1 MSATVVGKRRG
12 SRRTVLARI
21 SVTCAIGALTG
32 AVIGGAGGRLAM
44 LVLRLT
50 SDPSLH
56 GRETDDGF
64 TIGVI
69 SGATLFLVGL
79 TAFLGVAG
87 ALVYAATR
95 SWVPAR
101 LRPWAAAVVAGAV
114 GGAEVIR
121 PDGIDFTLLEPLP
134 LAVAMYVALPAAYGA
149 ALSVLLERS
158 FARPAPKGWP
168 ALLGL
173 VLLTP
178 FVLTGLRSPVEIA
191 LGGLAL
197 AAAFLFARS
206 WLEAVWTSR
215 PVTWLARAG
224 ILAVTALAV
233 VVLIGD
239 IADVLA

>member
-1 MSATVVGKRRG
+1 MSATVVGKRRA
-12 SRRTVLARI
+12 SWRTVLARI

-44 LVLRLT
+44 LILRLT

-69 SGATLFLVGL
+69 SGATLFLVAL

-134 LAVAMYVALPAAYGA
+134 LAVAMFVALPVAYGA

-178 FVLTGLRSPVEIA
+178 FVLTGLRAPIA

-215 PVTWLARAG
+215 PLTWLARAG

>member
-1 MSATVVGKRRG
+1 M
-12 SRRTVLARI
+12 
-21 SVTCAIGALTG
+21 
-32 AVIGGAGGRLAM
+32 
-44 LVLRLT
+44 
-50 SDPSLH
+50 
-56 GRETDDGF
+56 
-64 TIGVI
+64 
-69 SGATLFLVGL
+69 
-79 TAFLGVAG
+79 
-87 ALVYAATR
+87 
-95 SWVPAR
+95 
-101 LRPWAAAVVAGAV
+101 
-114 GGAEVIR
+114 IR

-134 LAVAMYVALPAAYGA
+134 LAVAMFVALPAAYGA
-149 ALSVLLERS
+149 AVSVLLERS
-158 FARPAPKGWP
+158 FTRPAPKGWP

-178 FVLTGLRSPVEIA
+178 FVLSGVLRPSVETV
-191 LGGLAL
+191 LGGVAL

>member
-1 MSATVVGKRRG
+1 MRRRG
-12 SRRTVLARI
+12 ASRRTVLARI

-32 AVIGGAGGRLAM
+32 AVIGGVGGRLAM
-44 LVLRLT
+44 FVLRLT

-101 LRPWAAAVVAGAV
+101 LRPWAAAAVAGAV

-134 LAVAMYVALPAAYGA
+134 LAVAMFVALPAAYGA
-149 ALSVLLERS
+149 AVSVLLERS

-178 FVLTGLRSPVEIA
+178 FVLSGVLRPSVETV
-191 LGGLAL
+191 LGGVAL